1 MANTPKVRI
10 RADGDVRES
19 PSVTAAKAAERTVS
33 VVDTKGREIVVRKIS
48 ALQLYRLTKIMGSLA
63 SNETTLNLAM
73 TAASIASVDGDVVH
87 FPANEAEIELT
98 IQRLDF
104 HGMGA
109 ASEGLRSFVEDE
121 KEVIE
126 AAKN

>member
-10 RADGDVRES
+10 RAEGDVPDS
-19 PSVTAAKAAERTVS
+19 PSATVAKAAERTAS
-33 VVDTKGREIVVRKIS
+33 VTDSMGRAIVVRKIS
-48 ALQLYRLTKIMGSLA
+48 ALQLYRLTKIMGALA

-73 TAASIASVDGDVVH
+73 TAASIASIDGTAVH
-87 FPANEAEIELT
+87 FPANEAEIEFT

-104 HGMGA
+104 DGMSA

-121 KEVIE
+121 KEIVE
-126 AAKN
+126 ASKN

>member
-1 MANTPKVRI
+1 MANSPKVRI
-10 RADGDVRES
+10 RADGDVPDS
-19 PSVTAAKAAERTVS
+19 PTSIVSKAAERTVS
-33 VVDTKGREIVVRKIS
+33 VVDTKGRSIGVRKIS

-73 TAASIASVDGDVVH
+73 TAASIAFIDGDAVH
-87 FPANEAEIELT
+87 FPANEAEIEFT

-104 HGMGA
+104 HGMSA
-109 ASEGLRSFVEDE
+109 ASEGLRSLAEDE
-121 KEVIE
+121 IEVVE